1 MLLLDQ
7 FIEKVYLQRFQ
18 AMNNFLLIKDLS
30 PYIIDKLCHQWNT
43 VDLFRNQ
50 DIYEENDPVD
60 NVYLVLQG
68 EVEVI
73 IY

>member
-1 MLLLDQ
+1 MFLLDQ
-7 FIEKVYLQRFQ
+7 FIEKVYLQSFQ

-30 PYIIDKLCHQWNT
+30 PHIIDKLCHQWNT

-60 NVYLVLQG
+60 SVYLVLQG

-73 IY
+73 YY